1 MKDVGNKQN
10 VFAKNAIGSKYCTVG
25 TAREGM
31 DNTGLRM
38 RNVIGSTVL
47 ALGSVY
53 FLTRVKK
60 RFSYIECSSIEDTT
74 ENRMILQGVPN
85 VNIKISE
92 ASIKV
97 DKLRLIN

>member
-60 RFSYIECSSIEDTT
+60 RFSYIECSSIE
-74 ENRMILQGVPN
+74 VP
-85 VNIKISE
+85 VLKFE
-92 ASIKV
+92 
-97 DKLRLIN
+97 